1 MTVKRLIREPWPRII
16 GIPLVSYVVSILYGG
31 DGPVTFVDY
40 LVSVLFVSVMW
51 NGDYFIIK
59 TLRKRWPSLDDTH
72 KRILMTILGVCV
84 YNISADYLV
93 CNALAHYDFNDDYWE
108 AEAAGNILKNLM
120 ITAVIGTI
128 YEAGYFFSKW
138 KRQTIETEQLR
149 NRQLKS
155 ELSALKNQI
164 SPHFLFNSLNTLVTL
179 IHEDRD
185 QAAKFTEKLSE
196 VYRYILQ
203 VKDRE
208 FISLRTELQFCEAY
222 LFLLKMRFE
231 QGFKVNIDIPEKDLQ
246 KFVVPLTLQ
255 MLLENAVKHNIVSRN
270 QPLMVDIYSEN
281 GESLIVKN
289 NLNVKSAEGH
299 STKKGLENI
308 RSRYALLTD
317 RDVDVIRTRHHF
329 MVALPLVE
337 PITDDQHIH
346 EQIEF

>member
-1 MTVKRLIREPWPRII
+1 MNASRLIREPWPRII
-16 GIPLVSYVVSILYGG
+16 GIPIVSLVVVMLYNQGSFG
-31 DGPVTFVDY
+31 WDDY
-40 LVSVLFVSVMW
+40 LISALFVTVMW
-51 NGDYFIIK
+51 NGDYYIIRY
-59 TLRKRWPSLDDTH
+59 LRTVWPSLDDTY
-72 KRILMTILGVCV
+72 KRILITILFVCV

-93 CNALAHYDFNDDYWE
+93 CNFLNYLELNEDYWATE
-108 AEAAGNILKNLM
+108 PVSNILKNLM

-138 KRQTIETEQLR
+138 KIQAIETEQLR

-179 IHEDRD
+179 IHEDQK

-208 FISLRTELQFCEAY
+208 FISLKTELEFCRSY
-222 LFLLKMRFE
+222 IFLLKMRFE
-231 QGFKVNIDIPEKDLQ
+231 RGLEVNIDIPDREYE

-255 MLLENAVKHNIVSRN
+255 MLVENAVKHNVVSRN
-270 QPLMVDIYSEN
+270 NPLQIEIYTEK

-289 NLNVKSAEGH
+289 NLNVKSAEGK

-308 RSRYALLTD
+308 RSRYSLLTA
-317 RDVDVIRTRHHF
+317 RDVDVIRTRDHF

-337 PITDDQHIH
+337 PIVDDESIH
-346 EQIEF
+346 EELRL